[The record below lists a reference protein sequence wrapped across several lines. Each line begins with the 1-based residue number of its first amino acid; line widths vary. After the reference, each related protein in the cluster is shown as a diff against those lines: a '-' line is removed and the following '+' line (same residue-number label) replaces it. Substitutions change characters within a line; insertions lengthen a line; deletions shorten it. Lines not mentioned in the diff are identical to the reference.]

1 MSMRGL
7 GDGGAAHVRRRQAE
21 ATQRG
26 TEPRQDDAST
36 ARPARG
42 FSSTSTFDNKATKPG
57 GRLDGQAPASSLLTE
72 NSKDATVNCLDRA
85 ADWVSKA
92 SPELRGR
99 SELVFLKDTRGGAE
113 GQAGHV
119 VVRQGERVF
128 DPSSG
133 KSYSDMQTYLKEQSQ
148 YQEVGSL
155 SANTAAK
162 VFATEPG
169 SAERAQAL
177 AQAKLSPGLQQM
189 MLADSTP
196 LDAAVAA
203 TAGPEYNVS
212 VPYQKGPVA
221 VELSSSLSKDVKR
234 EDGYVTFN
242 VSAEVAATV
251 TGEVE
256 LKLARVSASA
266 SVGVTGGASM
276 NYEVKMKEEDF
287 AKLERGEI
295 PPPHPLRE
303 ETIPDGATIEV
314 ETGQFAGVT
323 STLELSG
330 GKSSKVDGALSS
342 TSTETVGTGT
352 SIEVSRTGDLLTVTE
367 GPTEF
372 INQDAA
378 LTLGNDWVSAS
389 FGSSTSLKE
398 YSLRSA
404 RFDLGNDSG
413 KAAYESFSK
422 GGGMPAQDG
431 PGVSNTMRQ
440 DKLSWEG
447 AFSKFS
453 LNVEPFP
460 TLESEGVKDATE
472 FVVTHN
478 SDGTKTLTASAS
490 FGDAD
495 RPELNYTAKY
505 DKDGTL
511 VPGSDSMSLVFDTT
525 DDNARERLVM
535 AFTGDAAKAKAAR
548 ENDNPLTLTLSASDI
563 QSMQARVGADS
574 NSKLSSLLKDYDN
587 SPASQGL
594 AMLNMA
600 KGLGNEID
608 VASEYWNLV
617 TTSGGT
623 PLSGTVV

>member
-1 MSMRGL
+1 M
-7 GDGGAAHVRRRQAE
+7 
-21 ATQRG
+21 
-26 TEPRQDDAST
+26 
-36 ARPARG
+36 
-42 FSSTSTFDNKATKPG
+42 
-57 GRLDGQAPASSLLTE
+57 
-72 NSKDATVNCLDRA
+72 
-85 ADWVSKA
+85 
-92 SPELRGR
+92 
-99 SELVFLKDTRGGAE
+99 
-113 GQAGHV
+113 
-119 VVRQGERVF
+119 F

-148 YQEVGSL
+148 YQEVGAL
-155 SANTAAK
+155 SGNTAAK

-169 SAERAQAL
+169 SAERAQVL

-196 LDAAVAA
+196 IDAAVASSS
-203 TAGPEYNVS
+203 GPVHNVS
-212 VPYQKGPVA
+212 VPYQQGPVT
-221 VELSSSLSKDVKR
+221 VEISSSLSKDVKR

-242 VSAEVAATV
+242 VEAEVAATV

-256 LKLARVSASA
+256 LKLARVGASA
-266 SVGVTGGASM
+266 SVGVTGGATMS
-276 NYEVKMKEEDF
+276 YEVKMKEEDF

-303 ETIPDGATIEV
+303 ESIPDGATIEV

-323 STLELSG
+323 STLELSS
-330 GKSSKVDGALSS
+330 GKNSKVDGALGT
-342 TSTETVGTGT
+342 TSTETAGTGT

-404 RFDLGNDSG
+404 QFDLSNDSG

-422 GGGMPAQDG
+422 GNGMPEKDG
-431 PGVSNTMRQ
+431 PGVSNTLRQ

-453 LNVEPFP
+453 LTVEPFP
-460 TLESEGVKDATE
+460 SFESEGVKDATE

-490 FGDAD
+490 FGDGD
-495 RPELNYTAKY
+495 HPELNYTAKY
-505 DKDGTL
+505 DQDGKL

-525 DDNARERLVM
+525 DDSARECLVR
-535 AFTGDAAKAKAAR
+535 AFTGDAALAAAAR
-548 ENDNPLTLTLSASDI
+548 ENDNPLTLKLSASDI
-563 QSMQARVGADS
+563 QAIQSRTGNDS
-574 NSKLSSLLKDYDN
+574 SSKLGSLLQGYDG
-587 SPASQGL
+587 SPASHSL
-594 AMLNMA
+594 AMLNLA
-600 KGLGNEID
+600 RGIGGEVD
-608 VASEYWNLV
+608 VAKEFWNLV
-617 TTSGGT
+617 TTSGGS